1 RKRSGGGWWRG
12 GETTGVARGGGLTPQ
27 KTWTARGAEATR
39 RLLMLSRSE
48 SKGKLSPSLPSRFE
62 DEGRSAPIH
71 DTGAKG
77 LAVETAETSI
87 ENMGHL
93 RSRNKARVQDPR
105 RSRSP

>member
-1 RKRSGGGWWRG
+1 MR
-12 GETTGVARGGGLTPQ
+12 EAI
-27 KTWTARGAEATR
+27 TAI
-39 RLLMLSRSE
+39 LLIL
-48 SKGKLSPSLPSRFE
+48 
-62 DEGRSAPIH
+62 APIH

-93 RSRNKARVQDPR
+93 RGRNKARVQDPR